1 MKKYPPRVEPR
12 ETPVLGYEGSRG
24 RRRRH
29 FDDRSANA
37 VVLCAVG
44 GMLITISALVLAVL
58 SSGAGHG
65 DYGFARLL
73 FPIPLCVAVFVTGS
87 IDTPSIVLALVQFSI
102 YGGLIGYYAT
112 SRRRGVGV
120 ALVVLLLAHFVAFLA
135 CSASSAFS

>member
-1 MKKYPPRVEPR
+1 
-12 ETPVLGYEGSRG
+12 
-24 RRRRH
+24 
-29 FDDRSANA
+29 
-37 VVLCAVG
+37 
-44 GMLITISALVLAVL
+44 MLITIPALVLAVL

-112 SRRRGVGV
+112 SRWCGAGGPVVGALRSIFGVFGVVGV
-120 ALVVLLLAHFVAFLA
+120 FGKRADCVPQITSGVLV
-135 CSASSAFS
+135 FS